1 MSFPFG
7 ALIPVLF
14 AGRNKRHAKA
24 ARFLTGG
31 KSSWLN
37 TTTLLTAA
45 GLAAGA
51 YEVYR
56 SSRPASSTSTVVP
69 DPLRVPPREATS
81 TSTVDFTADAPR
93 RLLQL
98 ALSAARSDGTL
109 GEEEYG
115 RIVGEAKKLG
125 VEPLVSAEMK
135 SPRALAEIVQGFTDP
150 RQKEDAYV
158 LAFTIVRADEDV
170 RGAERV
176 YLAQLASRLGLDT
189 ATTQRLERETAERI
203 DESE

>member
-14 AGRNKRHAKA
+14 GARHKRHAKA

-31 KSSWLN
+31 KSAWLN
-37 TTTLLTAA
+37 TSTLLTAA

-51 YEVYR
+51 YEIYR

-69 DPLRVPPREATS
+69 DPLQGPPRGATS

-98 ALSAARSDGTL
+98 ALSAARADGTL
-109 GEEEYG
+109 DEEEYG
-115 RIVGEAKKLG
+115 RILAEARRLG
-125 VEPLVSAEMK
+125 LEPFVSAEMK
-135 SPRALAEIVQGFTDP
+135 SPRALAEIVQGFADP

-176 YLAQLASRLGLDT
+176 YLAQLASKLGLD
-189 ATTQRLERETAERI
+189 AVTTERLERATAERI
-203 DESE
+203 DASE